1 MASTLK
7 VLEQCQVSPPKD
19 SVPTTSLPLTFLDI
33 PWLVLLQPV
42 QRLYFYEFPHPSHH
56 FTQTLLPS
64 IKHTL
69 SLTLQNFFPLS
80 GNLTCPP
87 PPSMPYIHYV
97 ANMSSVKFTITE
109 SAANFIHLIG
119 NHPRHVQEF
128 DHLVPHLPDF
138 NNLDSNSSDTTTFL
152 LPILALQATIFPN
165 SGLCISIAYRHVV
178 DGRTA
183 NHFMKCWAS
192 VYKSGGDLSCIHESP
207 PIYDRDLIKTPKDYE
222 PILFN
227 QYIGLR
233 STWKNL
239 DMAKSSSIFIDN
251 FRTTFVLRREN
262 IQSLKQLIMTQ
273 CKNCNEPTP
282 MHLSKFVVT
291 CGFVWVCLMK
301 ALHASETGV
310 TSMKDD
316 DLLRLGFA
324 ADIRSLFQNP
334 VPITYFGNC
343 LSACYVADKKREIMA
358 ECGIAKAVKAL
369 EAAIFELKNR
379 DLEGLKRMVPFR
391 GELVVAESS
400 VAIAGSPKLGV
411 YGTDFGWGRA
421 KKVEVVHFVDS
432 TVFSLA
438 ESRDEEDGIE
448 RFIYGGFGCCGAVV
462 SASHGGWC
470 DGFHSGDR

>member
-251 FRTTFVLRREN
+251 FRTTF
-262 IQSLKQLIMTQ
+262 
-273 CKNCNEPTP
+273 
-282 MHLSKFVVT
+282 
-291 CGFVWVCLMK
+291 

-334 VPITYFGNC
+334 MPITYFGNC

-448 RFIYGGFGCCGAVV
+448 GFIYGGFGCYGAVV

-470 DGFHSGDR
+470 DGFHSGDC